1 MMYLVCVE
9 HSKAVFCTYGWASM
23 CVSLSMTRTVI
34 RFVSMA
40 FFFSTH
46 ILFSLSL
53 DFQDKDIAI
62 VYFFLNVS
70 CLYVCMYVCVYRPQS
85 FYHHQY
91 LSVEKTTTRVT
102 SSPFFSLSL
111 DVFVCFVIFSVW
123 NFHSMH
129 S

>member
-1 MMYLVCVE
+1 
-9 HSKAVFCTYGWASM
+9 M

-102 SSPFFSLSL
+102 SSPFFSLSRCFC
-111 DVFVCFVIFSVW
+111 VFRHFFCLKFSFDAFLSTIRISSCSVVFE
-123 NFHSMH
+123 NRVRLID
-129 S
+129 

>member
-1 MMYLVCVE
+1 
-9 HSKAVFCTYGWASM
+9 M

-46 ILFSLSL
+46 ILFSLSRFSRQRYCNSL
-53 DFQDKDIAI
+53 
-62 VYFFLNVS
+62 FLS
-70 CLYVCMYVCVYRPQS
+70 QCFMFVCMYVCVYRPQS

-102 SSPFFSLSL
+102 SSPFFSLSRCFC
-111 DVFVCFVIFSVW
+111 VFRHFFCLKFSFDAFLSTIRISSCSVVFE
-123 NFHSMH
+123 NRVRLID
-129 S
+129 